1 MTQRVHHGPRLRPAR
16 CGARLSRMLMLT
28 ALLSI
33 PGSALAEAETRM
45 PVTLPEDDREHLL
58 EEMRG
63 YLVYATA
70 TLAAA
75 VEGEMIEVQ
84 RLAEQVRPPLER
96 ARILA
101 SDGPSPAPPMA
112 EQNSARAATGGHRP
126 NPDRF
131 ERMRRNLPQ
140 PFRLMMLQM
149 REAIADVGRDALAHN
164 DPLHSLRQLQRVQEV
179 CVACHNAYR
188 LEAGQPDAG
197 SQPLTGVGRP

>member
-1 MTQRVHHGPRLRPAR
+1 
-16 CGARLSRMLMLT
+16 MLMLM

-33 PGSALAEAETRM
+33 SGSALAEAETRM
-45 PVTLPEDDREHLL
+45 SVTLPEGDREHLL

-63 YLVYATA
+63 YLVYSTA

-101 SDGPSPAPPMA
+101 SDGPSPAHPMA
-112 EQNSARAATGGHRP
+112 EQNSAQAAAGGHRHS
-126 NPDRF
+126 PDRF

-149 REAIADVGRDALAHN
+149 REAIADVGRAALVHN
-164 DPLHSLRQLQRVQEV
+164 DPLHSLRQLHRVQQV
-179 CVACHNAYR
+179 CVACHNTYR
-188 LEAGQPDAG
+188 LETGQPDAG
-197 SQPLTGVGRP
+197 SQPLTGVVRP